1 MCNNWAYSPPQLVYS
16 FTCLLVY
23 SSTNY
28 IKTPHMNSLKLFAAS
43 LLSLAMV
50 TTAAAQEGKEAQ
62 TRSYPYFFAGIQGGA
77 QTTFTN
83 YDATKLITPI
93 GGVNVGAMLAPAV
106 GARLHVSGINNKG
119 GFRYSG
125 QKYDYNYAVTDLDL
139 MVNLCRVFAPSKETL
154 MDLYLIGG
162 AGFGVTWN
170 NDDFKQLAASDLADG
185 NLHLG
190 WDDRRF
196 VHNFRVGLQLEA
208 NVSKLIG
215 INLEVTANNL
225 QDRFNTKL
233 NGHGDWQLQALIGVN
248 FRFGGKKKTTEPTYV
263 PQPAPVQPEKPQT
276 AATAPAEKPAAKPQP
291 KPQPTERKLETTD
304 VTVRFALAKAIVTEE
319 EEAKVAAFAQWLK
332 AHPTANA
339 EITGYA
345 DAGTGNGRIN
355 RNLSEQRVQ
364 AVAKLLTEKYDIPA
378 SRITTAYKGDTVQPF
393 ADNDDNRVVIGTATE
408 K

>member
-1 MCNNWAYSPPQLVYS
+1 MNN
-16 FTCLLVY
+16 
-23 SSTNY
+23 
-28 IKTPHMNSLKLFAAS
+28 LKLFAAS

-50 TTAAAQEGKEAQ
+50 TTAAAQERKDAQ

-125 QKYDYNYAVTDLDL
+125 QKYDYNYAVTSLDL
-139 MVNLCRVFAPSKETL
+139 MLNLCRVFAPGKETL

-170 NDDFKQLAASDLADG
+170 NDDFRHLAAAALADG
-185 NLHLG
+185 NQHLG

-225 QDRFNTKL
+225 QDRFNAKI
-233 NGHGDWQLQALIGVN
+233 NGHGDWQLQALLGVN
-248 FRFGGKKKTTEPTYV
+248 FRFGGKKKAAEPVYV
-263 PQPAPVQPEKPQT
+263 PQPAPVQP
-276 AATAPAEKPAAKPQP
+276 APVQPVPAAQAQPKPEVKPQP
-291 KPQPTERKLETTD
+291 KPVGQKPESAGL
-304 VTVRFALAKAIVTEE
+304 TVRFALAKAEVTEE
-319 EEAKVAAFAQWLK
+319 EAAKIAAFAQWLK
-332 AHPTANA
+332 NHPKAKA

-345 DAGTGNGRIN
+345 DAGTGNTGIN
-355 RNLSEQRVQ
+355 SNLSRQRVQ
-364 AVAKLLTEKYDIPA
+364 AVAKILTQKHGISS
-378 SRITTAYKGDTVQPF
+378 SRIKTAYKGDTVQPF
-393 ADNDDNRVVIGTATE
+393 AANDDNRVVIGTAVE

>member
-1 MCNNWAYSPPQLVYS
+1 MSRRTKHEKRDVLPDPVYNSKLVTRLINRVM
-16 FTCLLVY
+16 FD
-23 SSTNY
+23 
-28 IKTPHMNSLKLFAAS
+28 
-43 LLSLAMV
+43 
-50 TTAAAQEGKEAQ
+50 GKRGTAQ
-62 TRSYPYFFAGIQGGA
+62 TIIYHAFSKIEEKTGKSAMDVFATAIS
-77 QTTFTN
+77 N
-83 YDATKLITPI
+83 ITPI

-139 MVNLCRVFAPSKETL
+139 MLNLCRVFAPGKETL

-170 NDDFKQLAASDLADG
+170 NDDFKHLAAAALADG
-185 NLHLG
+185 NQHLG

-225 QDRFNTKL
+225 QDRFNAKI
-233 NGHGDWQLQALIGVN
+233 NGHGDWQLQALLGVN
-248 FRFGGKKKTTEPTYV
+248 FRFGGKKKGAEPVYV
-263 PQPAPVQPEKPQT
+263 AQPAPVQPAPVQP
-276 AATAPAEKPAAKPQP
+276 APAAQPASQVQPKPEVKPQP
-291 KPQPTERKLETTD
+291 KPVEQKAESAGL
-304 VTVRFALAKAIVTEE
+304 TVRFALAKAEVTEE
-319 EEAKVAAFAQWLK
+319 EAAKIAAFAQWLK
-332 AHPTANA
+332 NHPKAKA

-345 DAGTGNGRIN
+345 DAGTGNTGIN
-355 RNLSEQRVQ
+355 SNLSRQRVQ
-364 AVAKLLTEKYDIPA
+364 AVAKILTQKHGIPA
-378 SRITTAYKGDTVQPF
+378 SRIKTAYKGDTVQPF
-393 ADNDDNRVVIGTATE
+393 AANDDNRVVIGTAVE

>member
-1 MCNNWAYSPPQLVYS
+1 MNN
-16 FTCLLVY
+16 
-23 SSTNY
+23 
-28 IKTPHMNSLKLFAAS
+28 LKLFAL

-50 TTAAAQEGKEAQ
+50 TTAAAQERKDAQ

-139 MVNLCRVFAPSKETL
+139 MLNLCRVFAPGKETL

-170 NDDFKQLAASDLADG
+170 NDDFKHLAASALADG
-185 NLHLG
+185 NQHLG

-225 QDRFNTKL
+225 QDRFNAKI
-233 NGHGDWQLQALIGVN
+233 NGHGDWQLQALLGVN
-248 FRFGGKKKTTEPTYV
+248 FRFGGKKKGAPVYV
-263 PQPAPVQPEKPQT
+263 PQPAPVQP
-276 AATAPAEKPAAKPQP
+276 APVQPAPVAQPAAQAQPKPEVKPQP
-291 KPQPTERKLETTD
+291 KPVEQKPESEGL
-304 VTVRFALAKAIVTEE
+304 TVRFALAKAEVTED
-319 EEAKVAAFAQWLK
+319 EAAKIAAFAQWLK
-332 AHPTANA
+332 NHPKAKA

-345 DAGTGNGRIN
+345 DAGTGNTGIN
-355 RNLSEQRVQ
+355 SNLSRQRVQ
-364 AVAKLLTEKYDIPA
+364 AVAKILTQKHGIPA
-378 SRITTAYKGDTVQPF
+378 SRIKTAYKGDTVQPF
-393 ADNDDNRVVIGTATE
+393 AANDDNRVVIGTAVE

>member
-1 MCNNWAYSPPQLVYS
+1 MNN
-16 FTCLLVY
+16 
-23 SSTNY
+23 
-28 IKTPHMNSLKLFAAS
+28 LKLFAL

-50 TTAAAQEGKEAQ
+50 TTAAAQERKDAQ

-139 MVNLCRVFAPSKETL
+139 MLNLCRVFAPGKETL

-162 AGFGVTWN
+162 AGFGVTWR
-170 NDDFKQLAASDLADG
+170 NDDFRHLAASALADG
-185 NLHLG
+185 NQHLG

-225 QDRFNTKL
+225 QDRFNAKI
-233 NGHGDWQLQALIGVN
+233 NGHGDWQLQALLGVN
-248 FRFGGKKKTTEPTYV
+248 FRFGGKKKGAPVYV
-263 PQPAPVQPEKPQT
+263 AQPAPVQP
-276 AATAPAEKPAAKPQP
+276 APVQPAPVQPAPVAQPAAQAQPKPEVKPQP
-291 KPQPTERKLETTD
+291 KPVEQEAESEGL
-304 VTVRFALAKAIVTEE
+304 TVRFALAKAEVTED
-319 EEAKVAAFAQWLK
+319 EAAKIAAFAQWLK
-332 AHPTANA
+332 THPKAKA

-345 DAGTGNGRIN
+345 DAGTGNTGIN
-355 RNLSEQRVQ
+355 SNLSRQRVQ
-364 AVAKLLTEKYDIPA
+364 AVAKILTQKHGIPA
-378 SRITTAYKGDTVQPF
+378 SRIKTAYKGDTVQPF
-393 ADNDDNRVVIGTATE
+393 AANDDNRVVIGTAVE

>member
-1 MCNNWAYSPPQLVYS
+1 MNN
-16 FTCLLVY
+16 
-23 SSTNY
+23 
-28 IKTPHMNSLKLFAAS
+28 LKLFAL

-50 TTAAAQEGKEAQ
+50 TTAAAQERKDAQ

-139 MVNLCRVFAPSKETL
+139 MLNLCRVFAPGKETL

-162 AGFGVTWN
+162 AGFGVTWR
-170 NDDFKQLAASDLADG
+170 NDDFRHLAASALADG
-185 NLHLG
+185 NQHLG

-225 QDRFNTKL
+225 QDRFNAKL
-233 NGHGDWQLQALIGVN
+233 NGHGDWQLQALLGVN
-248 FRFGGKKKTTEPTYV
+248 FRFGGKKKGAPVYV
-263 PQPAPVQPEKPQT
+263 AQPAPVQP
-276 AATAPAEKPAAKPQP
+276 APVQPAPVAQPAAQAQPKPEVKPQP
-291 KPQPTERKLETTD
+291 KPVEQKAESAGL
-304 VTVRFALAKAIVTEE
+304 TVRFALAKAEVTEE
-319 EEAKVAAFAQWLK
+319 EAAKIAAFAQWLK
-332 AHPTANA
+332 THPKAKA

-345 DAGTGNGRIN
+345 DAGTGNTGIN
-355 RNLSEQRVQ
+355 SNLSRQRVQ
-364 AVAKLLTEKYDIPA
+364 AVAKILTQKHGIPA
-378 SRITTAYKGDTVQPF
+378 SRIKTAYKGDTVQPF
-393 ADNDDNRVVIGTATE
+393 AANDDNRVVIGTAVE

>member
-1 MCNNWAYSPPQLVYS
+1 MNN
-16 FTCLLVY
+16 
-23 SSTNY
+23 
-28 IKTPHMNSLKLFAAS
+28 LKLFAL

-50 TTAAAQEGKEAQ
+50 TTAAAQERKDAQ

-139 MVNLCRVFAPSKETL
+139 MLNLCRVFAPGKETL

-170 NDDFKQLAASDLADG
+170 NDDFKHLAASALADG
-185 NLHLG
+185 NQHLG

-208 NVSKLIG
+208 NVSQLIG

-225 QDRFNTKL
+225 QDRFNAKI
-233 NGHGDWQLQALIGVN
+233 NGHGDWQLQALLGVN
-248 FRFGGKKKTTEPTYV
+248 FRFGGKKKGAPVYV
-263 PQPAPVQPEKPQT
+263 PQPAPVQPAPVQT
-276 AATAPAEKPAAKPQP
+276 APVAQPASEPQPKPEVKPQP
-291 KPQPTERKLETTD
+291 KPVEQKPEGAGL
-304 VTVRFALAKAIVTEE
+304 TVRFALAKAEVTEE
-319 EEAKVAAFAQWLK
+319 EAAKIAAFAQWLK
-332 AHPTANA
+332 NHPKAKA

-345 DAGTGNGRIN
+345 DAGTGNTGIN
-355 RNLSEQRVQ
+355 SNLSRQRVQ
-364 AVAKLLTEKYDIPA
+364 AVAKILTQKHGIPA
-378 SRITTAYKGDTVQPF
+378 SRIKTAYKGDTVQPF
-393 ADNDDNRVVIGTATE
+393 AANDDNRVVIGTAVE

>member
-1 MCNNWAYSPPQLVYS
+1 MNN
-16 FTCLLVY
+16 
-23 SSTNY
+23 
-28 IKTPHMNSLKLFAAS
+28 LKLFAL

-50 TTAAAQEGKEAQ
+50 TTAAAQERKDAQ

-139 MVNLCRVFAPSKETL
+139 MLNLCRVFAPGKETL
-154 MDLYLIGG
+154 MDLCLIGG

-170 NDDFKQLAASDLADG
+170 NDDFKHLAASALADG
-185 NLHLG
+185 NQHLG

-225 QDRFNTKL
+225 QDRFNAKI
-233 NGHGDWQLQALIGVN
+233 NGHGDWQLQALLGVN
-248 FRFGGKKKTTEPTYV
+248 FRFGGKKKGAPVYV
-263 PQPAPVQPEKPQT
+263 AQPAPVQP
-276 AATAPAEKPAAKPQP
+276 APVQPAPVQPAPVAQPAAQAQPKPEVKPQP
-291 KPQPTERKLETTD
+291 RPVEQEAESAGL
-304 VTVRFALAKAIVTEE
+304 TVRFALAKAEVTED
-319 EEAKVAAFAQWLK
+319 EAAKIAAFAQWLK
-332 AHPTANA
+332 THPKAKA

-345 DAGTGNGRIN
+345 DAGTGNTGIN
-355 RNLSEQRVQ
+355 SNLSRQRVQ
-364 AVAKLLTEKYDIPA
+364 AVAKILTQKHGIPA
-378 SRITTAYKGDTVQPF
+378 SRIKTAYKGDTVQPF
-393 ADNDDNRVVIGTATE
+393 AANDDNRVVIGTAVE

>member
-1 MCNNWAYSPPQLVYS
+1 MNN
-16 FTCLLVY
+16 
-23 SSTNY
+23 
-28 IKTPHMNSLKLFAAS
+28 LKLFAL

-50 TTAAAQEGKEAQ
+50 TTAAAQERKDAQ

-139 MVNLCRVFAPSKETL
+139 MLNLCRVFAPGKETL

-162 AGFGVTWN
+162 AGFGVTWR
-170 NDDFKQLAASDLADG
+170 NDDFKHLAASALADG
-185 NLHLG
+185 NQHLG
-190 WDDRRF
+190 LDDRRF
-196 VHNFRVGLQLEA
+196 VHNFCVGLQLEA

-225 QDRFNTKL
+225 QDRFNAKI
-233 NGHGDWQLQALIGVN
+233 NGHGDWQLQALLGVN
-248 FRFGGKKKTTEPTYV
+248 FRFGGKKKGAEPVYV
-263 PQPAPVQPEKPQT
+263 PQPAPVQP
-276 AATAPAEKPAAKPQP
+276 APVQPAPVAQPAAQPQPKPEVKPQP
-291 KPQPTERKLETTD
+291 KPVEQKPESEGL
-304 VTVRFALAKAIVTEE
+304 TVRFALAKAEVTED
-319 EEAKVAAFAQWLK
+319 EAAKIAAFAQWLK
-332 AHPTANA
+332 THPKAKA

-345 DAGTGNGRIN
+345 DAGTGNTGIN
-355 RNLSEQRVQ
+355 SNLSRQRVQ
-364 AVAKLLTEKYDIPA
+364 AVAKILTQKHGIPA
-378 SRITTAYKGDTVQPF
+378 SRIKTAYKGDTVQPF
-393 ADNDDNRVVIGTATE
+393 AANDDNRVVIGTAVE

>member
-1 MCNNWAYSPPQLVYS
+1 MNN
-16 FTCLLVY
+16 
-23 SSTNY
+23 
-28 IKTPHMNSLKLFAAS
+28 LKLFAL

-50 TTAAAQEGKEAQ
+50 TTAAAQERKDAQ

-139 MVNLCRVFAPSKETL
+139 MLNLCRVFAPGKETL

-162 AGFGVTWN
+162 AGFGVTWH
-170 NDDFKQLAASDLADG
+170 NDDFKHLAAAALADG
-185 NLHLG
+185 NQHLG

-225 QDRFNTKL
+225 QDRFNAKI
-233 NGHGDWQLQALIGVN
+233 NGHGDWQMQALLGVN
-248 FRFGGKKKTTEPTYV
+248 FRFGGKKKGAEPVYV
-263 PQPAPVQPEKPQT
+263 PKAAPVQPAPVQP
-276 AATAPAEKPAAKPQP
+276 APVAQPAAQAQPKPEVKPQP
-291 KPQPTERKLETTD
+291 KPVEQKPESEGL
-304 VTVRFALAKAIVTEE
+304 TVRFALAKAEVTED
-319 EEAKVAAFAQWLK
+319 EAAKIAAFAQWLK
-332 AHPTANA
+332 NHPKAKA

-345 DAGTGNGRIN
+345 DAGTGNTSIN
-355 RNLSEQRVQ
+355 SSLSRQRVQ
-364 AVAKLLTEKYDIPA
+364 AVAKILTQKHGIPA
-378 SRITTAYKGDTVQPF
+378 SRIKTAYKGDTVQPF
-393 ADNDDNRVVIGTATE
+393 AANDDNRVVIGTAAE

>member
-1 MCNNWAYSPPQLVYS
+1 MNN
-16 FTCLLVY
+16 
-23 SSTNY
+23 
-28 IKTPHMNSLKLFAAS
+28 LKLFAL

-50 TTAAAQEGKEAQ
+50 TTAAAQERKDAQ

-139 MVNLCRVFAPSKETL
+139 MLNLCRVFAPGKETL

-162 AGFGVTWN
+162 AGFGVTWR
-170 NDDFKQLAASDLADG
+170 NDDFRHLAASALADG
-185 NLHLG
+185 NQHLG

-225 QDRFNTKL
+225 QDRFNAKI
-233 NGHGDWQLQALIGVN
+233 NGHGDWQLQALLGVN
-248 FRFGGKKKTTEPTYV
+248 FRFGGKKKAATVYV
-263 PQPAPVQPEKPQT
+263 AQPAPVQPAPVQP
-276 AATAPAEKPAAKPQP
+276 APAAQPAAQAQPKPEVKPQP
-291 KPQPTERKLETTD
+291 KPVEQKPESEGL
-304 VTVRFALAKAIVTEE
+304 TVRFALAKAEVTED
-319 EEAKVAAFAQWLK
+319 EAAKIAAFAQWLK
-332 AHPTANA
+332 SHPKAKA

-345 DAGTGNGRIN
+345 DAGTGNTGIN
-355 RNLSEQRVQ
+355 SNLSRQRVQ
-364 AVAKLLTEKYDIPA
+364 AVAKILTQKHGISA
-378 SRITTAYKGDTVQPF
+378 SRIKTAYKGDTVQPF
-393 ADNDDNRVVIGTATE
+393 AANDDNRVVIGTAVE

>member
-1 MCNNWAYSPPQLVYS
+1 MNN
-16 FTCLLVY
+16 
-23 SSTNY
+23 
-28 IKTPHMNSLKLFAAS
+28 LKLFAL

-50 TTAAAQEGKEAQ
+50 TTAAAQERKDAQ

-139 MVNLCRVFAPSKETL
+139 MLNLCRVFAPGKETL

-162 AGFGVTWN
+162 AGFGVTWR
-170 NDDFKQLAASDLADG
+170 NDDFRHLAASALADG
-185 NLHLG
+185 NQHLRL
-190 WDDRRF
+190 DDRRF

-225 QDRFNTKL
+225 QDRFNAKI
-233 NGHGDWQLQALIGVN
+233 NGHGDWQMQALLGVN
-248 FRFGGKKKTTEPTYV
+248 FRFGGKKKGAEPVYV
-263 PQPAPVQPEKPQT
+263 AQPAPVQPAPVQPAPAAQAEKPQT
-276 AATAPAEKPAAKPQP
+276 ASPAPVAQPAAQPQPKPEVKPQP
-291 KPQPTERKLETTD
+291 KPVEQEAESAGL
-304 VTVRFALAKAIVTEE
+304 TVRFALAKAEVTED
-319 EEAKVAAFAQWLK
+319 EAAKIAAFAQWLK
-332 AHPTANA
+332 THPKAKA

-345 DAGTGNGRIN
+345 DAGTGTTGIN
-355 RNLSEQRVQ
+355 SNLSRQRVQ
-364 AVAKLLTEKYDIPA
+364 AVAKILTQKHGISA
-378 SRITTAYKGDTVQPF
+378 SRIKTAYKGDTVQPF
-393 ADNDDNRVVIGTATE
+393 AANDDNRVVIGTAVE

>member
-1 MCNNWAYSPPQLVYS
+1 MNN
-16 FTCLLVY
+16 
-23 SSTNY
+23 
-28 IKTPHMNSLKLFAAS
+28 LKLFAL

-50 TTAAAQEGKEAQ
+50 TTAAAQERKDAQ

-139 MVNLCRVFAPSKETL
+139 MLNLCRVFAPGKETL

-170 NDDFKQLAASDLADG
+170 NDDFKHLAAAALADG
-185 NLHLG
+185 NQHLG

-225 QDRFNTKL
+225 QDRFNTKI
-233 NGHGDWQLQALIGVN
+233 NGHGDWQLQALLGVN
-248 FRFGGKKKTTEPTYV
+248 FRFGGKKKGALVYV
-263 PQPAPVQPEKPQT
+263 PQPAPVQP
-276 AATAPAEKPAAKPQP
+276 APVQPAPVAQPAAQPQPKPEVKPQP
-291 KPQPTERKLETTD
+291 KPVEQKPESEGL
-304 VTVRFALAKAIVTEE
+304 TVRFALAKAGVTED
-319 EEAKVAAFAQWLK
+319 EAAKIAAFAQWLK
-332 AHPTANA
+332 THPKAKA

-345 DAGTGNGRIN
+345 DAGTGNTGIN
-355 RNLSEQRVQ
+355 SNLSRQRVQ
-364 AVAKLLTEKYDIPA
+364 AVAKILTQKHGISA
-378 SRITTAYKGDTVQPF
+378 SRIKTAYKGDTVQPF
-393 ADNDDNRVVIGTATE
+393 AANDDNRVVIGTAVE

>member
-1 MCNNWAYSPPQLVYS
+1 MNN
-16 FTCLLVY
+16 
-23 SSTNY
+23 
-28 IKTPHMNSLKLFAAS
+28 LKLFAL

-50 TTAAAQEGKEAQ
+50 TTAAAQERKDAQ

-139 MVNLCRVFAPSKETL
+139 MLNLCRVFAPGKETL

-170 NDDFKQLAASDLADG
+170 NDDFKHLAASALADG
-185 NLHLG
+185 NQHLG

-225 QDRFNTKL
+225 QDRFNTKI
-233 NGHGDWQLQALIGVN
+233 NGHGDWQLQALLGVN
-248 FRFGGKKKTTEPTYV
+248 FRFGGKKKGALVYV
-263 PQPAPVQPEKPQT
+263 PQPAPVQP
-276 AATAPAEKPAAKPQP
+276 APVQPAPVAQPAAQPQPKPEVKPQP
-291 KPQPTERKLETTD
+291 KPVEQKPESEGL
-304 VTVRFALAKAIVTEE
+304 TVRFALAKAVVTED
-319 EEAKVAAFAQWLK
+319 EAAKIAAFAQWLK
-332 AHPTANA
+332 THPKAKA

-345 DAGTGNGRIN
+345 DAGTGNTGIN
-355 RNLSEQRVQ
+355 SNLSRQRVQ
-364 AVAKLLTEKYDIPA
+364 AVAKILTQKHGISA
-378 SRITTAYKGDTVQPF
+378 SRIKTAYKGDTVQPF
-393 ADNDDNRVVIGTATE
+393 AANDDNRVVIGTAVE

>member
-1 MCNNWAYSPPQLVYS
+1 MNN
-16 FTCLLVY
+16 
-23 SSTNY
+23 
-28 IKTPHMNSLKLFAAS
+28 LKLFAL

-50 TTAAAQEGKEAQ
+50 TTAAAQERKDAQ

-139 MVNLCRVFAPSKETL
+139 MLNLCRVFAPGKETL

-170 NDDFKQLAASDLADG
+170 NDDFKQLAASNLADG
-185 NLHLG
+185 NQHLG

-225 QDRFNTKL
+225 QDRFNAKI
-233 NGHGDWQLQALIGVN
+233 NGHGDWQMQALLGVN
-248 FRFGGKKKTTEPTYV
+248 FRFGGKKKGAEPVYV
-263 PQPAPVQPEKPQT
+263 PKTAPVQPAPVQPAPAAQAEKPQT
-276 AATAPAEKPAAKPQP
+276 ASPAPVAEPAAQPQPKPEVKPQP
-291 KPQPTERKLETTD
+291 KPVKQKPESAGL
-304 VTVRFALAKAIVTEE
+304 TVRFVLAKAEVTED
-319 EEAKVAAFAQWLK
+319 EAAKIAAFAQWLK
-332 AHPTANA
+332 THPKAKA

-345 DAGTGNGRIN
+345 DAGTGNTSIN
-355 RNLSEQRVQ
+355 SNLSRQRVQ
-364 AVAKLLTEKYDIPA
+364 AVAKILTQKHGISA
-378 SRITTAYKGDTVQPF
+378 SRIKTAYKGDTVQPF
-393 ADNDDNRVVIGTATE
+393 AANDDNRVVIGTAVE

>member
-1 MCNNWAYSPPQLVYS
+1 
-16 FTCLLVY
+16 
-23 SSTNY
+23 
-28 IKTPHMNSLKLFAAS
+28 
-43 LLSLAMV
+43 
-50 TTAAAQEGKEAQ
+50 
-62 TRSYPYFFAGIQGGA
+62 
-77 QTTFTN
+77 
-83 YDATKLITPI
+83 
-93 GGVNVGAMLAPAV
+93 ML
-106 GARLHVSGINNKG
+106 
-119 GFRYSG
+119 
-125 QKYDYNYAVTDLDL
+125 
-139 MVNLCRVFAPSKETL
+139 NLCRVFAPSKETL

-170 NDDFKQLAASDLADG
+170 NDDFKKLAASDLADG

-248 FRFGGKKKTTEPTYV
+248 FRFGGKKKAAEPAYV

-355 RNLSEQRVQ
+355 RNLSQQRVQ
-364 AVAKLLTEKYDIPA
+364 AVARLLTEKYDIPA
-378 SRITTAYKGDTVQPF
+378 ARITTAYKGDTVQPF

>member
-1 MCNNWAYSPPQLVYS
+1 MNN
-16 FTCLLVY
+16 
-23 SSTNY
+23 
-28 IKTPHMNSLKLFAAS
+28 LKLFAL

-50 TTAAAQEGKEAQ
+50 TTAAAQERKDAQ

-139 MVNLCRVFAPSKETL
+139 MLNLCRVFAPGKETL

-162 AGFGVTWN
+162 AGFGVTWRN
-170 NDDFKQLAASDLADG
+170 GDFRHLAASALADG
-185 NLHLG
+185 NQHLG

-225 QDRFNTKL
+225 QDRFNAKI
-233 NGHGDWQLQALIGVN
+233 NGHGDWQLQALLGVN
-248 FRFGGKKKTTEPTYV
+248 FRFGGKKKGAEPVYV
-263 PQPAPVQPEKPQT
+263 PQPAPVQP
-276 AATAPAEKPAAKPQP
+276 APVQPAPVAQPAAQPQPKPEVKPQP
-291 KPQPTERKLETTD
+291 KPVEQKPESEGL
-304 VTVRFALAKAIVTEE
+304 TVRFALAKAVVTED
-319 EEAKVAAFAQWLK
+319 EAAKIAAFAQWLK
-332 AHPTANA
+332 THPKAKA

-345 DAGTGNGRIN
+345 DAGTGNTGIN
-355 RNLSEQRVQ
+355 SNLSRQRVQ
-364 AVAKLLTEKYDIPA
+364 AVAKILTQKHGISA
-378 SRITTAYKGDTVQPF
+378 SRIKTAYKGDTVQPF
-393 ADNDDNRVVIGTATE
+393 AANDDNRVVIGTAVE

>member
-1 MCNNWAYSPPQLVYS
+1 MNN
-16 FTCLLVY
+16 
-23 SSTNY
+23 
-28 IKTPHMNSLKLFAAS
+28 LKLFAL

-50 TTAAAQEGKEAQ
+50 TTAAAQERKDAQ

-139 MVNLCRVFAPSKETL
+139 MLNLCRVFAPGKEPL

-162 AGFGVTWN
+162 AGFGVTWR
-170 NDDFKQLAASDLADG
+170 NDDFRHLAASALTDG

-190 WDDRRF
+190 WEDRRF

-225 QDRFNTKL
+225 QDRFNAKI
-233 NGHGDWQLQALIGVN
+233 NGHGDWQMQALLGVN
-248 FRFGGKKKTTEPTYV
+248 FRFGGKKKGAPVYV
-263 PQPAPVQPEKPQT
+263 AQPAPVQPAPVQPAPVAERASEVQPKP
-276 AATAPAEKPAAKPQP
+276 EVKPQP
-291 KPQPTERKLETTD
+291 KPVEQKPESEGL
-304 VTVRFALAKAIVTEE
+304 TVRFALAKAVVTED
-319 EEAKVAAFAQWLK
+319 EAAKIAAFAQWLK
-332 AHPTANA
+332 KHPKAKA

-345 DAGTGNGRIN
+345 DAGTGNTGIN
-355 RNLSEQRVQ
+355 SNLSRQRVQ
-364 AVAKLLTEKYDIPA
+364 AVAKILTQKHGIPA
-378 SRITTAYKGDTVQPF
+378 SRIKTAYKGDTVQPF
-393 ADNDDNRVVIGTATE
+393 AANDDNRVVIGTAVE

>member
-1 MCNNWAYSPPQLVYS
+1 MNN
-16 FTCLLVY
+16 
-23 SSTNY
+23 
-28 IKTPHMNSLKLFAAS
+28 LKLFAL

-50 TTAAAQEGKEAQ
+50 TTAAAQERKDAQ

-139 MVNLCRVFAPSKETL
+139 MLNLCRVFAPSKETL

-170 NDDFKQLAASDLADG
+170 NDDFRHLAASALADG
-185 NLHLG
+185 NQHLG

-225 QDRFNTKL
+225 QDRFNAKI
-233 NGHGDWQLQALIGVN
+233 NGHGDWQLQALLGVN
-248 FRFGGKKKTTEPTYV
+248 FRFGGKKKGAPVYV
-263 PQPAPVQPEKPQT
+263 PQPAPVQPAPVQPAPVAQPAPQAQPKP
-276 AATAPAEKPAAKPQP
+276 EVKPQP
-291 KPQPTERKLETTD
+291 KPVEQEAESEGL
-304 VTVRFALAKAIVTEE
+304 TVRFALAKAEVTED
-319 EEAKVAAFAQWLK
+319 EAAKIAAFAQWLK
-332 AHPTANA
+332 NHPKAKA

-345 DAGTGNGRIN
+345 DAGTGNTGIN
-355 RNLSEQRVQ
+355 SNLSRQRVQ
-364 AVAKLLTEKYDIPA
+364 AVAKILTQKHGISA
-378 SRITTAYKGDTVQPF
+378 SRIKTAYKGDTVQPF
-393 ADNDDNRVVIGTATE
+393 AANDDNRVVIGTAVE

>member
-1 MCNNWAYSPPQLVYS
+1 MNN
-16 FTCLLVY
+16 
-23 SSTNY
+23 
-28 IKTPHMNSLKLFAAS
+28 LKLFAL

-50 TTAAAQEGKEAQ
+50 TTAAAQERKDAQ

-139 MVNLCRVFAPSKETL
+139 MLNLCRVFAPSKETL

-170 NDDFKQLAASDLADG
+170 NDDFKQLAAASLTDG

-190 WDDRRF
+190 WEDRRF

-225 QDRFNTKL
+225 QDRFNAKI
-233 NGHGDWQLQALIGVN
+233 NGHGDWQMQALLGVN
-248 FRFGGKKKTTEPTYV
+248 FRFGGKKKGAPVYV
-263 PQPAPVQPEKPQT
+263 AQPAPVQPAPVQPAPVAERASEVQPKP
-276 AATAPAEKPAAKPQP
+276 EVKPQP
-291 KPQPTERKLETTD
+291 KPVEQKPESEGL
-304 VTVRFALAKAIVTEE
+304 TVRFALAKAVVTED
-319 EEAKVAAFAQWLK
+319 EAAKIAAFAQWLK
-332 AHPTANA
+332 KHPKAKA

-345 DAGTGNGRIN
+345 DAGTGNTGIN
-355 RNLSEQRVQ
+355 SNLSRQRVQ
-364 AVAKLLTEKYDIPA
+364 AVAKILTQKHGIPA
-378 SRITTAYKGDTVQPF
+378 SRIKTAYKGDTVQPF
-393 ADNDDNRVVIGTATE
+393 AANDDNRVVIGTAVE

>member
-1 MCNNWAYSPPQLVYS
+1 MNN
-16 FTCLLVY
+16 
-23 SSTNY
+23 
-28 IKTPHMNSLKLFAAS
+28 LKLFAL

-50 TTAAAQEGKEAQ
+50 TTAAAQERKDAQ

-139 MVNLCRVFAPSKETL
+139 MLNLCRVFAPGKETL

-162 AGFGVTWN
+162 AGFGVTWR
-170 NDDFKQLAASDLADG
+170 NDDFKHLAAAALADG
-185 NLHLG
+185 NQHLG

-225 QDRFNTKL
+225 QDRFNAKI
-233 NGHGDWQLQALIGVN
+233 NGHGDWQLQALLGVN
-248 FRFGGKKKTTEPTYV
+248 FRFGGKKKGALVYV
-263 PQPAPVQPEKPQT
+263 PQPAPVQP
-276 AATAPAEKPAAKPQP
+276 APVQPAPVAQPAAQPQPKPEVKPQP
-291 KPQPTERKLETTD
+291 KPVEQKPESEGL
-304 VTVRFALAKAIVTEE
+304 TVRFALAKAVVTED
-319 EEAKVAAFAQWLK
+319 EAAKIAAFAQWLK
-332 AHPTANA
+332 NHPKAKA

-345 DAGTGNGRIN
+345 DAGTGNTGIN
-355 RNLSEQRVQ
+355 SNLSRQRVQ
-364 AVAKLLTEKYDIPA
+364 AVAKILTQKHGIPA
-378 SRITTAYKGDTVQPF
+378 SRIKTAYKGDTVQPF
-393 ADNDDNRVVIGTATE
+393 AANDDNRVVIGTAVE

>member
-1 MCNNWAYSPPQLVYS
+1 MNN
-16 FTCLLVY
+16 
-23 SSTNY
+23 
-28 IKTPHMNSLKLFAAS
+28 LKLFAL

-50 TTAAAQEGKEAQ
+50 TTAAAQERKDAQ

-139 MVNLCRVFAPSKETL
+139 MLNLCRVFAPGKETL

-170 NDDFKQLAASDLADG
+170 NDDFRHLAASALADG
-185 NLHLG
+185 NQHLG

-225 QDRFNTKL
+225 QDRFNAKI
-233 NGHGDWQLQALIGVN
+233 NGHGDWQLQALLGVN
-248 FRFGGKKKTTEPTYV
+248 FRFGGKKKGAPVYV
-263 PQPAPVQPEKPQT
+263 PQPAPVQP
-276 AATAPAEKPAAKPQP
+276 APVQPAPVAQPAAQAQPKPEVKPQP
-291 KPQPTERKLETTD
+291 KPVEQKPESEGL
-304 VTVRFALAKAIVTEE
+304 TVRFALAKAEVTED
-319 EEAKVAAFAQWLK
+319 EAAKIAAFAQWLK
-332 AHPTANA
+332 NHPKAKA

-345 DAGTGNGRIN
+345 DAGTGNTGIN
-355 RNLSEQRVQ
+355 SNLSRQRVQ
-364 AVAKLLTEKYDIPA
+364 AVAKILTQKHGIPA
-378 SRITTAYKGDTVQPF
+378 SRIKTAYKGDTVQPF
-393 ADNDDNRVVIGTATE
+393 AANDDNRVVIGTAVE

>member
-1 MCNNWAYSPPQLVYS
+1 MNN
-16 FTCLLVY
+16 
-23 SSTNY
+23 
-28 IKTPHMNSLKLFAAS
+28 LKLFAL

-50 TTAAAQEGKEAQ
+50 TTAAAQERKDAQ

-139 MVNLCRVFAPSKETL
+139 MLNLCRVFAPGKETL

-170 NDDFKQLAASDLADG
+170 NDDFKHLAAAALADG
-185 NLHLG
+185 NQHLG

-208 NVSKLIG
+208 NVSQLIG

-225 QDRFNTKL
+225 QDRFNAKI
-233 NGHGDWQLQALIGVN
+233 NGHGDWQLQALLGVN
-248 FRFGGKKKTTEPTYV
+248 FRFGGKKKGAPVYV
-263 PQPAPVQPEKPQT
+263 AQPAPVQP
-276 AATAPAEKPAAKPQP
+276 APVQPAPVAQPAAQPQPKPEVKPQP
-291 KPQPTERKLETTD
+291 KPVEQKPESAGL
-304 VTVRFALAKAIVTEE
+304 TVRFALAKAVVTED
-319 EEAKVAAFAQWLK
+319 EAAKIAAFAQWLK
-332 AHPTANA
+332 NHPKAKA

-345 DAGTGNGRIN
+345 DAGTGNTGIN
-355 RNLSEQRVQ
+355 SNLSRQRVQ
-364 AVAKLLTEKYDIPA
+364 AVAKILTQKHGISA
-378 SRITTAYKGDTVQPF
+378 SRIKTAYKGDTVQPF
-393 ADNDDNRVVIGTATE
+393 AANDDNRVVIGTAVE

>member
-1 MCNNWAYSPPQLVYS
+1 MNN
-16 FTCLLVY
+16 
-23 SSTNY
+23 
-28 IKTPHMNSLKLFAAS
+28 LKLFAL

-50 TTAAAQEGKEAQ
+50 TTAAAQERKDAQ

-139 MVNLCRVFAPSKETL
+139 MLNLCRVFAPGKETL

-170 NDDFKQLAASDLADG
+170 NDDFQHLAASALADG
-185 NLHLG
+185 NQHLG

-225 QDRFNTKL
+225 QDRFNAKI
-233 NGHGDWQLQALIGVN
+233 NGHGDWQLQALLGVN
-248 FRFGGKKKTTEPTYV
+248 FRFGGKKKGAPVYV
-263 PQPAPVQPEKPQT
+263 PQPAPVQP
-276 AATAPAEKPAAKPQP
+276 APVQPAPVAQPAAQAQPKPEVKPQP
-291 KPQPTERKLETTD
+291 KPVEQKPESEGL
-304 VTVRFALAKAIVTEE
+304 TVRFALAKAEVTED
-319 EEAKVAAFAQWLK
+319 EAAKIAAFAQWLK
-332 AHPTANA
+332 NHPKAKA

-345 DAGTGNGRIN
+345 DAGTGNTGIN
-355 RNLSEQRVQ
+355 SNLSRQRVQ
-364 AVAKLLTEKYDIPA
+364 AVAKILTQKHGIPA
-378 SRITTAYKGDTVQPF
+378 SRIKTAYKGDTVQPF
-393 ADNDDNRVVIGTATE
+393 AANDDNRVVIGTAVE

>member
-1 MCNNWAYSPPQLVYS
+1 MA
-16 FTCLLVY
+16 
-23 SSTNY
+23 
-28 IKTPHMNSLKLFAAS
+28 
-43 LLSLAMV
+43 

-139 MVNLCRVFAPSKETL
+139 MLNLCRVFAPSKETL

-170 NDDFKQLAASDLADG
+170 NDDFKQLAADALADG

-248 FRFGGKKKTTEPTYV
+248 FRFGGKKKAAEPVYV

-276 AATAPAEKPAAKPQP
+276 AATAPVEKPVAKPQP
-291 KPQPTERKLETTD
+291 KPQPKPAERKLETTD
-304 VTVRFALAKAIVTEE
+304 VTVHFALAKTEVMEE

-345 DAGTGNGRIN
+345 DAGTGNKRIN
-355 RNLSEQRVQ
+355 HSLSQQRVL
-364 AVAKLLTEKYDIPA
+364 AVAKLLTEKYGVPA
-378 SRITTAYKGDTVQPF
+378 ARITTAYKGDTVQPF
-393 ADNDDNRVVIGTATE
+393 AANEANRVVIGTASE

>member
-1 MCNNWAYSPPQLVYS
+1 MNN
-16 FTCLLVY
+16 
-23 SSTNY
+23 
-28 IKTPHMNSLKLFAAS
+28 LKLFAAS
-43 LLSLAMV
+43 LLSLAMA
-50 TTAAAQEGKEAQ
+50 TTAAAQERKDAQ

-139 MVNLCRVFAPSKETL
+139 MLNLCRVFAPGKETL

-162 AGFGVTWN
+162 AGFGVTWR
-170 NDDFKQLAASDLADG
+170 NDDFKHLAASALADG
-185 NLHLG
+185 NQHLG

-225 QDRFNTKL
+225 QDRFNAKI
-233 NGHGDWQLQALIGVN
+233 NGHGDWQLQALLGVN
-248 FRFGGKKKTTEPTYV
+248 FRFGGKKKGAPVYV
-263 PQPAPVQPEKPQT
+263 AQPAPVQP
-276 AATAPAEKPAAKPQP
+276 APASPAPVAQPAAQPQPKPEVKPQP
-291 KPQPTERKLETTD
+291 KPVEQKPESEGL
-304 VTVRFALAKAIVTEE
+304 TVRFALAKAEVTED
-319 EEAKVAAFAQWLK
+319 EAAKIAAFAQWLK
-332 AHPTANA
+332 NHPKAKA

-345 DAGTGNGRIN
+345 DAGTGNTGIN
-355 RNLSEQRVQ
+355 SNLSRQRVQ
-364 AVAKLLTEKYDIPA
+364 AVAKILTQKHGISA
-378 SRITTAYKGDTVQPF
+378 SRIKTAYKGDTVQPF
-393 ADNDDNRVVIGTATE
+393 ATNDDNRVVIGTAVE

>member
-1 MCNNWAYSPPQLVYS
+1 MNN
-16 FTCLLVY
+16 
-23 SSTNY
+23 
-28 IKTPHMNSLKLFAAS
+28 LKLFAL

-50 TTAAAQEGKEAQ
+50 TTAAAQERKDAQ

-139 MVNLCRVFAPSKETL
+139 MLNLCRVFAPGKETL

-170 NDDFKQLAASDLADG
+170 NDDFKHLAAAALADG
-185 NLHLG
+185 NQHLG

-208 NVSKLIG
+208 NVSQLIG

-225 QDRFNTKL
+225 QDRFNAKI
-233 NGHGDWQLQALIGVN
+233 NGHGDWQLQALLGVN
-248 FRFGGKKKTTEPTYV
+248 FRFGGKKKGAPVYV
-263 PQPAPVQPEKPQT
+263 PQPAPVQP
-276 AATAPAEKPAAKPQP
+276 APVQPAPVAQPAAQAQPKPEVKPQP
-291 KPQPTERKLETTD
+291 KPVEQKAESEGL
-304 VTVRFALAKAIVTEE
+304 TVRFALAKAEVTED
-319 EEAKVAAFAQWLK
+319 EAAKIAAFAQWLK
-332 AHPTANA
+332 NHPKAKA

-345 DAGTGNGRIN
+345 DAGTGNTGIN
-355 RNLSEQRVQ
+355 SNLSRQRVQ
-364 AVAKLLTEKYDIPA
+364 AVAKILTQKHGIPA
-378 SRITTAYKGDTVQPF
+378 SRIKTAYKGDTVQPF
-393 ADNDDNRVVIGTATE
+393 AANDDNRVVIGTAVE

>member
-1 MCNNWAYSPPQLVYS
+1 MNN
-16 FTCLLVY
+16 
-23 SSTNY
+23 
-28 IKTPHMNSLKLFAAS
+28 LKLFAL

-50 TTAAAQEGKEAQ
+50 TTAAAQERKDAQ

-139 MVNLCRVFAPSKETL
+139 MLNLCRVFAPGKETL

-170 NDDFKQLAASDLADG
+170 NDDFQHLAASALADG
-185 NLHLG
+185 NQHLG

-225 QDRFNTKL
+225 QDRFNAKI
-233 NGHGDWQLQALIGVN
+233 NGHGDWQLQALLGVN
-248 FRFGGKKKTTEPTYV
+248 FRFGGKKKAVEPVYV
-263 PQPAPVQPEKPQT
+263 PQPAPVQP
-276 AATAPAEKPAAKPQP
+276 APVQPAPVAQPAAQPQPKPEVKPQP
-291 KPQPTERKLETTD
+291 KPVEQKPESEGL
-304 VTVRFALAKAIVTEE
+304 TVRFALAKAEVTED
-319 EEAKVAAFAQWLK
+319 EAAKIAAFAQWLK
-332 AHPTANA
+332 NHPKAKA

-345 DAGTGNGRIN
+345 DAGTGNTGIN
-355 RNLSEQRVQ
+355 SNLSRQRVQ
-364 AVAKLLTEKYDIPA
+364 AVAKILTQNHGIPA
-378 SRITTAYKGDTVQPF
+378 SRIKTAYKGDTVQPF
-393 ADNDDNRVVIGTATE
+393 AANDDNRVVIGTAVE

>member
-1 MCNNWAYSPPQLVYS
+1 MNN
-16 FTCLLVY
+16 
-23 SSTNY
+23 
-28 IKTPHMNSLKLFAAS
+28 LKLFAL

-50 TTAAAQEGKEAQ
+50 TTAAAQERKDAQ

-139 MVNLCRVFAPSKETL
+139 MLNLCRVFAPSKETL

-170 NDDFKQLAASDLADG
+170 NDDFKQLAADALADG

-225 QDRFNTKL
+225 QDRFNAKI
-233 NGHGDWQLQALIGVN
+233 NGHGDWQLQALLGVN
-248 FRFGGKKKTTEPTYV
+248 FRFGGKKKGAEPVYV
-263 PQPAPVQPEKPQT
+263 PKAAPVQPAPVQP
-276 AATAPAEKPAAKPQP
+276 APVAQPAAQAQPKPEVKPQP
-291 KPQPTERKLETTD
+291 KPVEQKPESEGL
-304 VTVRFALAKAIVTEE
+304 TVRFALAKAEVTED
-319 EEAKVAAFAQWLK
+319 EAAKIAAFAQWLK
-332 AHPTANA
+332 NHPKAKA

-345 DAGTGNGRIN
+345 DAGTGNTSIN
-355 RNLSEQRVQ
+355 SSLSRQRVQ
-364 AVAKLLTEKYDIPA
+364 AVAKILTQKHGISA
-378 SRITTAYKGDTVQPF
+378 SRIKTAYKGDTVQPF
-393 ADNDDNRVVIGTATE
+393 AANDDNRVVIGTAAE

>member
-1 MCNNWAYSPPQLVYS
+1 MNN
-16 FTCLLVY
+16 
-23 SSTNY
+23 
-28 IKTPHMNSLKLFAAS
+28 LKLFAL

-50 TTAAAQEGKEAQ
+50 TTAAAQERKDAQ

-139 MVNLCRVFAPSKETL
+139 MLNLCRVFAPGKETL

-162 AGFGVTWN
+162 AGFGVTWR
-170 NDDFKQLAASDLADG
+170 NDDFKHLAASALADG
-185 NLHLG
+185 NQHLG
-190 WDDRRF
+190 LDDRRF

-225 QDRFNTKL
+225 QDRFNAKI
-233 NGHGDWQLQALIGVN
+233 NGHGDWQLQALLGVN
-248 FRFGGKKKTTEPTYV
+248 FRFGGKKKGAEPVYV
-263 PQPAPVQPEKPQT
+263 PQPAPVQP
-276 AATAPAEKPAAKPQP
+276 APVQPAPVAQPAAQPQPKPEVKPQP
-291 KPQPTERKLETTD
+291 KPVEQKPESEGL
-304 VTVRFALAKAIVTEE
+304 TVRFALAKAEVTED
-319 EEAKVAAFAQWLK
+319 EAAKIAAFAQWLK
-332 AHPTANA
+332 THPKAKA

-345 DAGTGNGRIN
+345 DAGTGNTGIN
-355 RNLSEQRVQ
+355 SNLSRQRVQ
-364 AVAKLLTEKYDIPA
+364 AVAKILTQKHGIPA
-378 SRITTAYKGDTVQPF
+378 SRIKTAYKGDTVQPF
-393 ADNDDNRVVIGTATE
+393 AANDDNRVVIGTAVE

>member
-1 MCNNWAYSPPQLVYS
+1 MNN
-16 FTCLLVY
+16 
-23 SSTNY
+23 
-28 IKTPHMNSLKLFAAS
+28 LKLFAL

-50 TTAAAQEGKEAQ
+50 TTAAAQERKDAQ

-139 MVNLCRVFAPSKETL
+139 MLNLCRVFAPGKETL

-170 NDDFKQLAASDLADG
+170 NDDFRHLAASALADG
-185 NLHLG
+185 NQHLG

-225 QDRFNTKL
+225 QDRFNAKL
-233 NGHGDWQLQALIGVN
+233 NGHGDWQMQALLGVN
-248 FRFGGKKKTTEPTYV
+248 FRFGGKKKAAEPVYV
-263 PQPAPVQPEKPQT
+263 PQPAPVQPTPVQP
-276 AATAPAEKPAAKPQP
+276 APVAQPAAQPQPKPEVKPQP
-291 KPQPTERKLETTD
+291 KPVEQKPESEGL
-304 VTVRFALAKAIVTEE
+304 TVRFALAKAEVTED
-319 EEAKVAAFAQWLK
+319 EAAKIAAFAQWLK
-332 AHPTANA
+332 THPKAKA

-345 DAGTGNGRIN
+345 DAGTGNTGIN
-355 RNLSEQRVQ
+355 SNLSRQRVQ
-364 AVAKLLTEKYDIPA
+364 AVAKILTQKHGISA
-378 SRITTAYKGDTVQPF
+378 SRIKTAYKGDTVQPF
-393 ADNDDNRVVIGTATE
+393 AANDDNRVVIGTAVE

>member
-1 MCNNWAYSPPQLVYS
+1 MNN
-16 FTCLLVY
+16 
-23 SSTNY
+23 
-28 IKTPHMNSLKLFAAS
+28 LKLFAL

-50 TTAAAQEGKEAQ
+50 TTAAAQERKDAQ

-139 MVNLCRVFAPSKETL
+139 MLNLCRVFAPGKETL

-170 NDDFKQLAASDLADG
+170 NDDFRHLAAAALADG
-185 NLHLG
+185 NQHLG

-225 QDRFNTKL
+225 QDRFNAKL
-233 NGHGDWQLQALIGVN
+233 NGHGDWQLQALLGVN
-248 FRFGGKKKTTEPTYV
+248 FRFGGKKKGAPVYV
-263 PQPAPVQPEKPQT
+263 PQPAPVQP
-276 AATAPAEKPAAKPQP
+276 APVQPAPVAQPAAQVQPKPEVKPQP
-291 KPQPTERKLETTD
+291 KPVEQKPESEGL
-304 VTVRFALAKAIVTEE
+304 TVRFALAKAEVTED
-319 EEAKVAAFAQWLK
+319 EAAKIAAFAQWLK
-332 AHPTANA
+332 NHPKAKA

-345 DAGTGNGRIN
+345 DAGTGNTGIN
-355 RNLSEQRVQ
+355 SNLSRQRVQ
-364 AVAKLLTEKYDIPA
+364 AVAKILTQKHGISA
-378 SRITTAYKGDTVQPF
+378 SRIKTAYKGDTVQPF
-393 ADNDDNRVVIGTATE
+393 AANDDNRVVIGTAVE

>member
-1 MCNNWAYSPPQLVYS
+1 MNN
-16 FTCLLVY
+16 
-23 SSTNY
+23 
-28 IKTPHMNSLKLFAAS
+28 LKLFAL

-50 TTAAAQEGKEAQ
+50 TTAAAQERKDAQ

-139 MVNLCRVFAPSKETL
+139 MLNLCRVFAPGKETL

-162 AGFGVTWN
+162 AGFGVTWR
-170 NDDFKQLAASDLADG
+170 NDDFKHLAAAALADG
-185 NLHLG
+185 NQHLG

-225 QDRFNTKL
+225 QDRFNAKI
-233 NGHGDWQLQALIGVN
+233 NGHGDWQLQALLGVN
-248 FRFGGKKKTTEPTYV
+248 FRFGGKKKGAPVYV
-263 PQPAPVQPEKPQT
+263 AQPAPVQPAPVQPAPVAQPAPEPQ
-276 AATAPAEKPAAKPQP
+276 PKSEVKPQP
-291 KPQPTERKLETTD
+291 KPVEQEAESAGL
-304 VTVRFALAKAIVTEE
+304 TVRFALAKAEVTED
-319 EEAKVAAFAQWLK
+319 EAAKIAAFAQWLK
-332 AHPTANA
+332 THPKAKA

-345 DAGTGNGRIN
+345 DAGTGNTGIN
-355 RNLSEQRVQ
+355 SNLSRQRVQ
-364 AVAKLLTEKYDIPA
+364 AVAKILTQKHGIPA
-378 SRITTAYKGDTVQPF
+378 SRIKTAYKGDTVQPF
-393 ADNDDNRVVIGTATE
+393 AANDDNRVVIGTAVE

>member
-1 MCNNWAYSPPQLVYS
+1 MNN
-16 FTCLLVY
+16 
-23 SSTNY
+23 
-28 IKTPHMNSLKLFAAS
+28 LKLFAL

-50 TTAAAQEGKEAQ
+50 TTAAAQERKDAQ

-139 MVNLCRVFAPSKETL
+139 MLNLCRVFAPGKETL

-170 NDDFKQLAASDLADG
+170 NDDFKHLAAAALADG
-185 NLHLG
+185 NQHLG

-225 QDRFNTKL
+225 QDRFNAKI
-233 NGHGDWQLQALIGVN
+233 NGHGDWQLQALLGVN
-248 FRFGGKKKTTEPTYV
+248 FRFGGKKKGAPVYV
-263 PQPAPVQPEKPQT
+263 AQPAPVQP
-276 AATAPAEKPAAKPQP
+276 APVQPAPVQPAPVAQPAAQAQPKPEVKPQP
-291 KPQPTERKLETTD
+291 KPVEQEAESEGL
-304 VTVRFALAKAIVTEE
+304 TVRFALAKAEVTED
-319 EEAKVAAFAQWLK
+319 EAAKIAAFAQWLK
-332 AHPTANA
+332 THPKAKA

-345 DAGTGNGRIN
+345 DAGTGNTGIN
-355 RNLSEQRVQ
+355 SNLSRQRVQ
-364 AVAKLLTEKYDIPA
+364 AVAKILTQKHGIPA
-378 SRITTAYKGDTVQPF
+378 SRIKTAYKGDTVQPF
-393 ADNDDNRVVIGTATE
+393 AANDDNRVVIGTAVE

>member
-1 MCNNWAYSPPQLVYS
+1 MNN
-16 FTCLLVY
+16 
-23 SSTNY
+23 
-28 IKTPHMNSLKLFAAS
+28 LKLFAL

-50 TTAAAQEGKEAQ
+50 TTAAAQERKDAQ

-139 MVNLCRVFAPSKETL
+139 MLNLCRVFAPGKETL

-170 NDDFKQLAASDLADG
+170 NDDFRHLAASALADG
-185 NLHLG
+185 NQHLG

-225 QDRFNTKL
+225 QDRFNAKI
-233 NGHGDWQLQALIGVN
+233 NGHGDWQLQALLGVN
-248 FRFGGKKKTTEPTYV
+248 FRFGGKKKGAPVYV
-263 PQPAPVQPEKPQT
+263 PQPSPVQP
-276 AATAPAEKPAAKPQP
+276 APVAQPAAQPQPKPELKPQP
-291 KPQPTERKLETTD
+291 KPVEQKPESEGL
-304 VTVRFALAKAIVTEE
+304 TVRFALAKAVVTED
-319 EEAKVAAFAQWLK
+319 EAAKIAAFAQWLK
-332 AHPTANA
+332 NHPKAKA

-345 DAGTGNGRIN
+345 DAGTGNTSIN
-355 RNLSEQRVQ
+355 SNLSRQRVQ
-364 AVAKLLTEKYDIPA
+364 AVAKILTQKHGIPA
-378 SRITTAYKGDTVQPF
+378 SRIKTAYKGDTVQPF
-393 ADNDDNRVVIGTATE
+393 AANDDNRVVIGTAVE

>member
-1 MCNNWAYSPPQLVYS
+1 MNN
-16 FTCLLVY
+16 
-23 SSTNY
+23 
-28 IKTPHMNSLKLFAAS
+28 LKLFAL

-50 TTAAAQEGKEAQ
+50 TTAAAQERKDAQ

-139 MVNLCRVFAPSKETL
+139 MLNLCRVFAPGKETL

-170 NDDFKQLAASDLADG
+170 NDDFKHLAAAALADG
-185 NLHLG
+185 NQHLG

-225 QDRFNTKL
+225 QDRFNAKI
-233 NGHGDWQLQALIGVN
+233 NGHGDWQLQALLGVN
-248 FRFGGKKKTTEPTYV
+248 FRFGGKKKGALVYV
-263 PQPAPVQPEKPQT
+263 PQPAPVQP
-276 AATAPAEKPAAKPQP
+276 APVQPAPVAQPAAQPQPKPEVKPQP
-291 KPQPTERKLETTD
+291 KPVEQKPESEGL
-304 VTVRFALAKAIVTEE
+304 TVRFALAKAVVTED
-319 EEAKVAAFAQWLK
+319 EAAKIAAFAQWLK
-332 AHPTANA
+332 NHPKAKA

-345 DAGTGNGRIN
+345 DAGTGNTGIN
-355 RNLSEQRVQ
+355 SNLSRQRVQ
-364 AVAKLLTEKYDIPA
+364 AVAKILTQKHGISA
-378 SRITTAYKGDTVQPF
+378 SRIKTAYKGDTVQPF
-393 ADNDDNRVVIGTATE
+393 AANDDNRVVIGTAVE

>member
-1 MCNNWAYSPPQLVYS
+1 
-16 FTCLLVY
+16 
-23 SSTNY
+23 
-28 IKTPHMNSLKLFAAS
+28 MNISKLFTAS
-43 LLSLAMV
+43 LLSLAMA

-139 MVNLCRVFAPSKETL
+139 MLNLCRVFAPGKETL

-170 NDDFKQLAASDLADG
+170 NDDFKHLAAAALADG
-185 NLHLG
+185 NQHLG

-248 FRFGGKKKTTEPTYV
+248 FRFGGKKKAAEPVYV

-276 AATAPAEKPAAKPQP
+276 AATAPVEKPAAKPQP
-291 KPQPTERKLETTD
+291 KPQPKPAERKLETTD
-304 VTVRFALAKAIVTEE
+304 VTVHFALAKTEVTEE

-345 DAGTGNGRIN
+345 DAGTGNKRIN
-355 RNLSEQRVQ
+355 RNLSQQRVL
-364 AVAKLLTEKYDIPA
+364 AVAKLLTEKYGVPA
-378 SRITTAYKGDTVQPF
+378 ARITTAYKGDTVQPF
-393 ADNDDNRVVIGTATE
+393 AANEANRVVIGTAAE

>member
-1 MCNNWAYSPPQLVYS
+1 MNN
-16 FTCLLVY
+16 
-23 SSTNY
+23 
-28 IKTPHMNSLKLFAAS
+28 LKLFAL

-50 TTAAAQEGKEAQ
+50 TTAAAQERKDAQ

-139 MVNLCRVFAPSKETL
+139 MLNLCRVFAPGKETL

-170 NDDFKQLAASDLADG
+170 NDDFKQLAAASLTDG

-190 WDDRRF
+190 WEDRRF

-225 QDRFNTKL
+225 QDRFNAKI
-233 NGHGDWQLQALIGVN
+233 NGHGDWQMQALLGVN
-248 FRFGGKKKTTEPTYV
+248 FRFGGKKKGAPVYV
-263 PQPAPVQPEKPQT
+263 AQPAPVQPAPVQPAPVAERASEVQPKP
-276 AATAPAEKPAAKPQP
+276 EVKPQP
-291 KPQPTERKLETTD
+291 KPVEQKPESEGL
-304 VTVRFALAKAIVTEE
+304 TVRFALAKAVVTED
-319 EEAKVAAFAQWLK
+319 EAAKIAAFAQWLK
-332 AHPTANA
+332 KHPKAKA

-345 DAGTGNGRIN
+345 DAGTGNTGIN
-355 RNLSEQRVQ
+355 SNLSRQRVQ
-364 AVAKLLTEKYDIPA
+364 AVAKILTQKHGIPA
-378 SRITTAYKGDTVQPF
+378 SRIKTAYKGDTVQPF
-393 ADNDDNRVVIGTATE
+393 AANDDNRVVIGTAVE

>member
-1 MCNNWAYSPPQLVYS
+1 MNN
-16 FTCLLVY
+16 
-23 SSTNY
+23 
-28 IKTPHMNSLKLFAAS
+28 LKLFAL

-50 TTAAAQEGKEAQ
+50 TTAAAQERKDAQ

-139 MVNLCRVFAPSKETL
+139 MLNLCRVFAPGKETL

-162 AGFGVTWN
+162 AGFGVTWR
-170 NDDFKQLAASDLADG
+170 NDDFRHLAAAALADG
-185 NLHLG
+185 NQHLR

-225 QDRFNTKL
+225 QDRFNAKI
-233 NGHGDWQLQALIGVN
+233 NGHGDWQMQALLGVN
-248 FRFGGKKKTTEPTYV
+248 FRFGGKKKSALVYV
-263 PQPAPVQPEKPQT
+263 PQPAPVQPAPVQPAPAAQAEKPQT
-276 AATAPAEKPAAKPQP
+276 ASPAPVAERAAQPQPKPEVKPQP
-291 KPQPTERKLETTD
+291 KPVEQKPESEGL
-304 VTVRFALAKAIVTEE
+304 TVRFALAKAEVTED
-319 EEAKVAAFAQWLK
+319 EAAKIAAFAQWLK
-332 AHPTANA
+332 NHPKAKA

-345 DAGTGNGRIN
+345 DAGTGNTGIN
-355 RNLSEQRVQ
+355 SNLSRQRVQ
-364 AVAKLLTEKYDIPA
+364 AVAKILTQKHGISA
-378 SRITTAYKGDTVQPF
+378 SRIKTAYKGDTVQPF
-393 ADNDDNRVVIGTATE
+393 AANDDNRVVIGTAVE